1 MEVRPDP
8 QRGHIAL
15 VRERETVVTFVDLG
29 PVLNVW
35 QYEGGVELD
44 PDAARALGEALV
56 AWADRKTVNPGGRW
70 AAWVS

>member
-15 VRERETVVTFVDLG
+15 VRERETVISFADLG
-29 PVLNVW
+29 PVLHVW

-44 PDAARALGEALV
+44 VEAARTLGEALI
-56 AWADRKTVNPGGRW
+56 AWAVRKAG
-70 AAWVS
+70 AAA